1 MTLVRQAETVL
12 LTDQVYM
19 ALYEAIL
26 NGQLP
31 AGTRLKVRDL
41 AEQVGTSVM
50 PVRDAITR
58 LEEAGLAERKPH
70 KGAVVTDLTFA
81 ELTNIYEVRRIL
93 EREASSLGV
102 ANLTSADCDRMELE
116 LKDMTNAINNRDIVS
131 YLNSDEAFLEIIY
144 NAAGNPVLVSQIK
157 SLWVRCRSYKIVGAR
172 RSFDLDQRETLWQ
185 HQENLLA
192 IARKNDSAKAG
203 KITEKSLQEASD
215 RIKITLASKNSN

>member
-1 MTLVRQAETVL
+1 MSLVRQAETVL

-19 ALYEAIL
+19 SLYEAIL

-31 AGTRLKVRDL
+31 AGSRLKVRDL
-41 AEQVGTSVM
+41 ADQVGTSVM

-58 LEEAGLAERKPH
+58 LEEAGLAERIPH

-81 ELTNIYEVRRIL
+81 ELTHIYEVRRIL

-102 ANLTSADCDRMELE
+102 ANLTNEDCERMEAE
-116 LKDMTNAINNRDIVS
+116 LKEMRAAINERDIVR

-144 NAAGNPVLVSQIK
+144 NASGNPVLVSQIK

-185 HQENLLA
+185 HQETLLSA
-192 IARKNDSAKAG
+192 ARKNDFAKAA
-203 KITEKSLQEASD
+203 KITEKSLQDASD
-215 RIKITLASKNSN
+215 RIKVTLASKNSN